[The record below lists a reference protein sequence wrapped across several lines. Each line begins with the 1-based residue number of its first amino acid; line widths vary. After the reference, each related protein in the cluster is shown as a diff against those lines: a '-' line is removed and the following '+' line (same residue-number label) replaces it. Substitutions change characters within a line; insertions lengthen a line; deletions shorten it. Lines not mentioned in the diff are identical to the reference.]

1 MKICYLGDAYSIH
14 TQRWIKYF
22 ADKGHKVFLI
32 SFRPFGNGEI
42 KNVELFVLKRF
53 QQQIWAVSFLINL
66 LFTSIQVRKL
76 IKKINP
82 DILHAH
88 FVTDYGLLGALSGF
102 HPLVVTAWG
111 SDILRAPFRKT
122 KNRYIVQYV
131 LKKAD
136 LITCNSNKVKQ
147 AMIALNNKAENSHI
161 IQWGVDFNKFNPTTN
176 AKVVKTRLNIN
187 NTPVVISMRSF
198 ELLYNIDTIIKA
210 IPFVVKEISGVRFIL
225 KNAYGTMEP
234 ELRNL
239 AKELDVIESVIFVGR
254 IDYTEISAYLNATD
268 VFISVPSS
276 DSTSISLLEAMAC
289 GLPVIVSDLPANR
302 EWVKDG
308 WNGYIVPVR
317 DEGALADAIV
327 KLLKDEKKRK
337 LFGRRNYEL
346 VKEKADYEK
355 NMKKMEELY
364 ELLLRR

>member
-1 MKICYLGDAYSIH
+1 MKICYIGDAYSIH

-22 ADKGHKVFLI
+22 ADKGHEVFLI
-32 SFRPFGNGEI
+32 SFRPFGNNKIE
-42 KNVELFVLKRF
+42 NVQLFILKESHSSMWG
-53 QQQIWAVSFLINL
+53 ISFLINL
-66 LFTSIQVRKL
+66 LFTSVQVRKL

-82 DILHAH
+82 DIIHAH
-88 FVTDYGLLGALSGF
+88 FITDCGLLGALSGF

-111 SDILRAPFRKT
+111 SDILLHPKKT

-136 LITCNSNKVKQ
+136 LITCDSNKVKQ
-147 AMIALNNKAENSHI
+147 AMIALNNKAENSYV
-161 IQWGVDFNKFNPTTN
+161 IQWGVNLDKFNPTIN
-176 AKVVKTRLNIN
+176 ANVVRTHLNIN
-187 NTPVVISMRSF
+187 NAPVVISTRSF
-198 ELLYNIDTIIKA
+198 ESIYNIDIVIKS
-210 IPFVVKEISGVRFIL
+210 IPFVVKEISDVRFIL

-239 AKELDVIESVIFVGR
+239 AKELDVSESVVFVDM
-254 IDYTEISAYLNATD
+254 IDYTEMPAYLNAAD
-268 VFISVPSS
+268 IFISVPSS

-289 GLPVIVSDLPANR
+289 GLPVIVSDLPASR

-317 DEGALADAIV
+317 DEKTLADAIV
-327 KLLKDEKKRK
+327 KLIKDKKKRK
-337 LFGRRNYEL
+337 LSGRRNYEL
-346 VKEKADYEK
+346 VKEKANYEK
-355 NMKKMEELY
+355 HMKKMEELY